1 MGFYLNKDLSHL
13 LPVTMRRVEADAQG
27 FSDNRGNQNRPPSGT
42 NTSSWTNTSS
52 GDSGNPFDND
62 FFRQHAP
69 TAAANWRSGENHY
82 ENININTGIGAGV
95 NITTSN
101 STTSS
106 TTTSSS
112 RTTSS
117 STTRSSTT
125 TNSTTR
131 SSTTTNGPTSS
142 S

>member
-1 MGFYLNKDLSHL
+1 
-13 LPVTMRRVEADAQG
+13 MRRVEADAQG

-52 GDSGNPFDND
+52 GDSGNPFDID

-125 TNSTTR
+125 TN
-131 SSTTTNGPTSS
+131 GPTSS
-142 S
+142 STTANGQNNNYNVPGGTLILCFY

>member
-1 MGFYLNKDLSHL
+1 MGFYLNKVLSHL

-69 TAAANWRSGENHY
+69 TVAANWRPGENHY
-82 ENININTGIGAGV
+82 EKKKKKKNPLVDT
-95 NITTSN
+95 
-101 STTSS
+101 
-106 TTTSSS
+106 
-112 RTTSS
+112 
-117 STTRSSTT
+117 
-125 TNSTTR
+125 
-131 SSTTTNGPTSS
+131 PLKKKKKKKKKK
-142 S
+142 